1 MSEYELPTTPGKDA
15 ERRANIISITPPG
28 QDPVI
33 FWHQVAQDAIRS
45 AETAE
50 KRATIARTE
59 RERAERD
66 LKAFTERLV
75 QQTAIGKARTPLDVS
90 RLVELAQLG
99 MIDLNISVGIYGTK
113 KGANSDGEI

>member
-1 MSEYELPTTPGKDA
+1 MTEQETAK
-15 ERRANIISITPPG
+15 RRADIISVTPPG

-33 FWHQVAQDAIRS
+33 FWHQVAQDAIQAS
-45 AETAE
+45 ENAD
-50 KRATIARTE
+50 KRASAARAE
-59 RERAERD
+59 RDRAERD

-90 RLVELAQLG
+90 RLVELAQWG